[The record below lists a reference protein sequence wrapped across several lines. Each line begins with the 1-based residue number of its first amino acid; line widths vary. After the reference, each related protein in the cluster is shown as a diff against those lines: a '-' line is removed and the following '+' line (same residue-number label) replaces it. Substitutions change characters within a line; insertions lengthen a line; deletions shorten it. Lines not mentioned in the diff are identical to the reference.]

1 MYVCLC
7 VCLCAYM
14 HISVYVCVCVHA
26 VNKHYVQGSL
36 CCKLVVGEH
45 CNTSHFTVLSFQQMA
60 REEREAQAAHQ
71 RNREMLD
78 VLRTQMAALET
89 QKEEAKRLKEEE
101 LQLMVSCPAFQLKGE
116 MKSRSV

>member
-1 MYVCLC
+1 M
-7 VCLCAYM
+7 
-14 HISVYVCVCVHA
+14 SR
-26 VNKHYVQGSL
+26 
-36 CCKLVVGEH
+36 
-45 CNTSHFTVLSFQQMA
+45 FTILSFQQMA

-71 RNREMLD
+71 RNRETLD

-116 MKSRSV
+116 MKWRSI